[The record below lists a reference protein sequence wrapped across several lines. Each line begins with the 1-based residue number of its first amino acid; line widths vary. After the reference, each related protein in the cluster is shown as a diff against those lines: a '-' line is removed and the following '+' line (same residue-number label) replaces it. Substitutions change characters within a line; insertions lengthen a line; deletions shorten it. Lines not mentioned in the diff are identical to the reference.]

1 MMPVLAAATK
11 RASPLP
17 ARQAPPAEAR
27 NGAFCPFLH
36 ERKFLDQSATTGV
49 TAKMSDSV
57 TCTHPARRAVRK
69 PMKTAAKQSRHGMGT
84 RAIHAGQHPDPSTG
98 AIMTP
103 IYATST
109 YVQESPGKHKGYE
122 YSRTQNPTR
131 MAYERC
137 VADLEGG
144 VAGFAFASGLAAAA
158 TVLDLLDSGSHVIAM
173 DDLYGGTYRLFEKVR
188 RRSAGLDFS
197 FVDLNDSGA
206 MKAALK
212 PNTRMIWAETPTN
225 PMLKL
230 VDLVKVAAFAKK
242 HGLILVVDNTF
253 CSPMI
258 QRPLE
263 YGADL
268 VLHSATKYLN
278 GHSDMVGGIV
288 VAGSKAMAEQMG
300 FLQNS
305 VGAVAGP
312 FDAFLA
318 MRGLKTLHL
327 RMKAHCESALELA
340 KWLEKHPAVERV
352 IYPGLKSHPQHALA
366 KRQMDGFGGIIT
378 IEVKGGL
385 KKARRML
392 ERCELFALAESL
404 GGVESLIEHP
414 AIMTH
419 ASVPAA
425 NRKRLGISDGL
436 IRLSVGVED
445 IADLRAELEY
455 ALR

>member
-1 MMPVLAAATK
+1 MPSKKVVELG
-11 RASPLP
+11 L
-17 ARQAPPAEAR
+17 
-27 NGAFCPFLH
+27 
-36 ERKFLDQSATTGV
+36 
-49 TAKMSDSV
+49 
-57 TCTHPARRAVRK
+57 
-69 PMKTAAKQSRHGMGT
+69 GT
-84 RAIHAGQHPDPSTG
+84 RAIHAGQSPDPSTG

-109 YVQESPGKHKGYE
+109 YVQSSPGKHQGFE

-173 DDLYGGTYRLFEKVR
+173 DDLYGGSYRLFERVR
-188 RRSAGLDFS
+188 RRSAGLDFT
-197 FVDLNDSGA
+197 FVDLNDTA
-206 MKAALK
+206 ALKAAVK
-212 PNTRMIWAETPTN
+212 PNTRMIWVETPTN

-230 VDLVKVAAFAKK
+230 VDLRAINAFAKK
-242 HGLILVVDNTF
+242 HGLIVVVDNTF
-253 CSPMI
+253 CSPML
-258 QRPLE
+258 QRPVE
-263 YGADL
+263 WGADL

-278 GHSDMVGGIV
+278 GHSDIVGGIV
-288 VAGSKAMAEQMG
+288 VAANPELAEQMA

-305 VGAVAGP
+305 VGAIAGP

-327 RMKAHCESALELA
+327 RMRQHCESALDLA
-340 KWLEKHPAVERV
+340 KWLEAHAQVSRV
-352 IYPGLKSHPQHALA
+352 IYPGLKSHAQHGLA
-366 KRQMDGFGGIIT
+366 RRQMDGFGGIISV
-378 IEVKGGL
+378 EVKGGL
-385 KKARRML
+385 SKARRVL
-392 ERCELFALAESL
+392 ERCQLFALAESL

-419 ASVPAA
+419 ASIPPA
-425 NRKRLGISDGL
+425 NRKRLGISDSL

-445 IADLRAELEY
+445 VEDLRHELSL

>member
-1 MMPVLAAATK
+1 M
-11 RASPLP
+11 ASKKLI
-17 ARQAPPAEAR
+17 
-27 NGAFCPFLH
+27 
-36 ERKFLDQSATTGV
+36 V
-49 TAKMSDSV
+49 
-57 TCTHPARRAVRK
+57 
-69 PMKTAAKQSRHGMGT
+69 HGLGT
-84 RAIHAGQHPDPSTG
+84 RAIHAGQVPDPSTG

-109 YVQESPGKHKGYE
+109 YVQSSPGKHQGFE

-144 VAGFAFASGLAAAA
+144 EAGFAFASGLAAAA

-173 DDLYGGTYRLFEKVR
+173 DDLYGGSYRLFERVR
-188 RRSAGLDFS
+188 KRSAGLEFD
-197 FVDLNDSGA
+197 FVDLNDA
-206 MKAALK
+206 AALKAVLK
-212 PNTRMIWAETPTN
+212 PNTRMIWVETPTN

-230 VDLVKVAAFAKK
+230 VDLKAIGAFAKK

-253 CSPMI
+253 CSPML
-258 QRPLE
+258 QRPIE
-263 YGADL
+263 WGADL

-278 GHSDMVGGIV
+278 GHSDIVGGIV
-288 VAGSKAMAEQMG
+288 VASSAEMAEQMA

-305 VGAVAGP
+305 VGAIAGP
-312 FDAFLA
+312 FDSFLA

-327 RMKAHCESALELA
+327 RMRQHCESALDLA
-340 KWLEKHPAVERV
+340 RWLEKHPSVSRV

-366 KRQMDGFGGIIT
+366 RRQMDGFGGIVSVEI
-378 IEVKGGL
+378 KGGL
-385 KKARRML
+385 TRARRVL

-419 ASVPAA
+419 ASIPPA
-425 NRKRLGISDGL
+425 NRKRLGITDSL

-445 IADLRAELEY
+445 IEDLRDELSV